1 VSGSEAT
8 AGLRPGSWS
17 ALDAL
22 AWTAVAGLIAAV
34 LVWFGPPGSDV
45 AAHVYQR
52 ALFVRNGFTL
62 WDNLWYGG
70 RYSFITYSVVYYPL
84 AAVLGIKL
92 LAVVTV
98 VVAAVVF
105 AAVVAHEWGRDGR
118 WSSRAFAIFWAAL
131 VLSGAFPF
139 MLGSAWA
146 LLALYALQRRGR
158 WRFVCFAT
166 LTLASSPVAFLL
178 LVIVLAGI
186 ALGRRHERATLVTTA
201 ATVCVIG
208 LIEVL
213 LWRMFPDRGRYPFSP
228 EELAA
233 ACVFCLYGA
242 ALTWNVAQARIIRWI
257 FVAYLAAC
265 IACFVIPS
273 PVGENIARL
282 RFAAV
287 PISIL
292 ALSLRAWRPR
302 LACVVALGL
311 ALSWNVTPLAA
322 SFRNG
327 ADDPAARAAYWAPA
341 IAFLESHVTAS
352 YRVEAVDTVGHW
364 PAAYL
369 ARAGIPLARG
379 WFRQEDFP
387 RNRVLYSDLS
397 ARAYLAWLH
406 KLAVR
411 YVVLPSAQPDYS
423 ARAESRLVASGRAGL
438 EPVFR
443 SPNVTIFAVPS
454 PQPLI
459 LGPGRASVLALDE
472 THVRL
477 RLPGRGTYRLAISY
491 SPYWR
496 ASSGCLEPSRDGMIR
511 LRVAR
516 AAVVRLVFVVN
527 ASRAFSAV
535 TGDEPP
541 QGCRRG

>member
-1 VSGSEAT
+1 V
-8 AGLRPGSWS
+8 
-17 ALDAL
+17 LDAL
-22 AWTAVAGLIAAV
+22 AWTAAAGLIAAV

-52 ALFVRNGFTL
+52 ALFLRHGFTL

-84 AAVLGIKL
+84 AALLGIKL
-92 LAVVTV
+92 LAVLTV

-139 MLGSAWA
+139 MLGSTWA

-186 ALGRRHERATLVTTA
+186 GLGGRHERSTLVTTG
-201 ATVCVIG
+201 ATVAAIG
-208 LIEVL
+208 LVEVL
-213 LWRMFPDRGRYPFSP
+213 LWRMFPDRGRYPFSS

-242 ALTWNVAQARIIRWI
+242 VLTWNVASARILRWI

-265 IACFVIPS
+265 VACFAIPS
-273 PVGENIARL
+273 PVGENVARL

-302 LACVVALGL
+302 LACGVALAL

-327 ADDPAARAAYWAPA
+327 ADDPAADAAYWAPA
-341 IAFLESHVTAS
+341 IAFLHAHMSAS

-387 RNRVLYSDLS
+387 RNRVLYGDLS

-411 YVVLPSAQPDYS
+411 YVVLASAQPDYS
-423 ARAESRLVASGRAGL
+423 ARGESRLVAGGRAGL
-438 EPVFR
+438 STVFR
-443 SPNVTIFAVPS
+443 SPTVRIFSVPS
-454 PQPLI
+454 PRPLI
-459 LGPGRASVLALDE
+459 LGPGSPRVLALDE
-472 THVRL
+472 TYVRL
-477 RLPGRGTYRLAISY
+477 RLRERGAYRLAISY

-496 ASSGCLEPSRDGMIR
+496 ASSGCIEPSGDGMIR

-516 AAVVRLVFVVN
+516 PALVRLVFTVN

-535 TGDEPP
+535 TGDDSP
-541 QGCRRG
+541 QGCGRR

>member
-1 VSGSEAT
+1 V
-8 AGLRPGSWS
+8 
-17 ALDAL
+17 L
-22 AWTAVAGLIAAV
+22 AWTAVAGLIAAA
-34 LVWFGPPGSDV
+34 LVWFGPPGTDL

-52 ALFVRNGFTL
+52 ALFLSHGFTL

-92 LAVVTV
+92 LAVITV

-105 AAVVAHEWGRDGR
+105 AAVVTHEWGRDGR

-139 MLGSAWA
+139 MLGSAFA
-146 LLALYALQRRGR
+146 LLALYALQHRGR
-158 WRFVCFAT
+158 WRFFCFAT

-178 LVIVLAGI
+178 LVIVLVGI
-186 ALGRRHERATLVTTA
+186 ALGRRQERSTLVTTA
-201 ATVCVIG
+201 ATIGVIG
-208 LIEVL
+208 LIEVV
-213 LWRMFPDRGRYPFSP
+213 LWRMFPDHGRYPFSP

-233 ACVFCLYGA
+233 ACAFCLYGA
-242 ALTWNVAQARIIRWI
+242 ALTWNVPSARILRWF

-265 IACFVIPS
+265 VAIFVIPS

-292 ALSLRAWRPR
+292 ALSLRGWRPR
-302 LACVVALGL
+302 LACVAALGL
-311 ALSWNVTPLAA
+311 ALSWNVTPLVA
-322 SFRNG
+322 SYRHG
-327 ADDPAARAAYWAPA
+327 ADDPASHAAYWAPA
-341 IAFLESHVTAS
+341 IAYLDSHMTAS

-379 WFRQEDFP
+379 WFRQDDFP
-387 RNRVLYSDLS
+387 RNSVLYGHLS

-406 KLAVR
+406 ALGVR
-411 YVVLPSAQPDYS
+411 YVVLSSAKPDYS
-423 ARAESRLVASGRAGL
+423 ARDEARLVASGRAGL
-438 EPVFR
+438 RVVFR
-443 SPNVTIFAVPS
+443 SPTMRIFAVPS
-454 PQPLI
+454 PEPL
-459 LGPGRASVLALDE
+459 LHGNGSAAVLKLDE
-472 THVRL
+472 THVLFRVG
-477 RLPGRGTYRLAISY
+477 RPGSYRLAMSY

-496 ASSGCLEPSRDGMIR
+496 ASTGCLEPTADGMIR
-511 LRVAR
+511 LHVPR
-516 AAVVRLVFVVN
+516 AGLVRLVFVVN
-527 ASRAFSAV
+527 ASRVFSAV
-535 TGDEPP
+535 AGAEPP
-541 QGCRRG
+541 QSCR